1 MSPPRSSSAYEAS
14 GMFSEGRLNPN
25 HVKDVVDS
33 LRDELYQ
40 LALDLVRTPSVT
52 GDEDTAQETLASRLG
67 DWGLDVDLWTIE
79 NGITSHR
86 AYCNDGLPVERKN
99 LVARWGPDD
108 ETAALILNGHIDVV
122 PPGERE
128 QWDADP
134 FDARIHQNALHGRGS
149 CDMKSGLA
157 ACCIA
162 VRAAMKLGI
171 EPRRSILVQ
180 SVIGEETGGL
190 GTLAAIERG
199 YRADAA
205 VIAEPTSLEM
215 CPVQAGALSF
225 RLHVTGKA
233 AHGAM
238 RTWGVSAI
246 EKFLPVFRKLRAFEK
261 KRHQGFRH
269 PFYQEEQLVAPLSIG
284 KVHAGNW
291 PSTVPDVL
299 VAEGRFGIFPGE
311 DCDAARRAFENVVRS
326 VGDDDDWLAKNPVA
340 VEWFEG
346 QFEPGETASDAPI
359 LEELETCH
367 HELLGSQPRTHGVSY
382 GSDLRLFTRYAEMP
396 AVLYGPG
403 DVALAHTTNE
413 WLPLDELVH
422 AAEVFTYLIVTKL
435 NS

>member
-1 MSPPRSSSAYEAS
+1 MKPTD
-14 GMFSEGRLNPN
+14 
-25 HVKDVVDS
+25 VKQAIGS
-33 LRDELYQ
+33 LQDELYQ

-52 GDEDTAQETLASRLG
+52 GNEDTAQHLLAGRLH

-79 NGITSHR
+79 SDITSHH
-86 AYCNDGLPVERKN
+86 AYCDDGLPVERKN
-99 LVARWGPDD
+99 LVARWGPVED
-108 ETAALILNGHIDVV
+108 TSALILNGHIDVV

-128 QWDADP
+128 RWDADP
-134 FDARIHQNALHGRGS
+134 FHARIHQGALHGRGS

-162 VRAAMKLGI
+162 VRAVMKLGI
-171 EPRRSILVQ
+171 EPKRSILVQ
-180 SVIGEETGGL
+180 SVVGEETGGL

-205 VIAEPTSLEM
+205 VIAEPTSLDM

-225 RLHVTGKA
+225 RLYVRGKA

-238 RTWGVSAI
+238 RTWGVSAV
-246 EKFLPVFRKLRAFEK
+246 EKFWPVFRKLEAFEK

-269 PFYQEEQLVAPLSIG
+269 PFYEHYQQGQLVAPLSVG
-284 KVHAGNW
+284 KLHAGNW
-291 PSTVPDVL
+291 PSTVPEEL

-311 DCDAARRAFENVVRS
+311 DCDTARRAFENVVRS
-326 VGDDDDWLAKNPVA
+326 AGDDDGWLSENPVG

-346 QFEPGETASDAPI
+346 QFEPGETASDSPI
-359 LEELETCH
+359 LKELESCH
-367 HELLGSQPRTHGVSY
+367 HELLGNQPKTHGVSY

-403 DVALAHTTNE
+403 DVALAHATNE

-422 AAEVFTYLIVTKL
+422 AAEVFTYLIATKL
-435 NS
+435 DS